1 MAALRDDWCFG
12 PRTVFDAEEGAFFD
26 RHQPVVRAWIE
37 EGLASGTIT
46 RADEAEH
53 AALALVEYRVSEWQ
67 EQGGA
72 APRWEGFDV
81 ERFFWDHLP
90 RTVGLY
96 DPRRFFHRMVE
107 IAERF
112 GEAGLID
119 DRGWRGWV
127 ARMRELEEEFVRFY
141 GETPAE
147 AELRRFMAPAA
158 EEPGAEEP
166 RGEAARAEAPA
177 IDRLSARSLTKRTKP
192 TSAAQRAKRAK
203 RKAQRAARRRSR

>member
-1 MAALRDDWCFG
+1 MLRDDWCFG

-37 EGLASGTIT
+37 EGLASGAISRT
-46 RADEAEH
+46 DEAEH
-53 AALALVEYRVSEWQ
+53 AAFALVEYRVFEWE

-72 APRWEGFDV
+72 APRWAGFDV

-90 RTVGLY
+90 CGGTVELY
-96 DPRRFFHRMVE
+96 EPRRFFHRMVE

-119 DRGWRGWV
+119 DPDWREWLT
-127 ARMRELEEEFVRFY
+127 RMRTLEEDFVRFY

-147 AELRRFMAPAA
+147 EQLRRFMAPRA
-158 EEPGAEEP
+158 EE
-166 RGEAARAEAPA
+166 RAVDRPSAPP
-177 IDRLSARSLTKRTKP
+177 LPTRSKP
-192 TSAAQRAKRAK
+192 TPAAHRKQRAK
-203 RKAQRAARRRSR
+203 RKAQRAARRRGR